1 MAILTIRSRKV
12 HNLER
17 RSGITIASIFK
28 KGYAMKMFHVDAF
41 TSRAFSGNPAGVCV
55 LAHPKVDS
63 WMQDVAREMNLPET
77 AFLIRRADG
86 YSLRWF
92 TPAVEVELCGH
103 GTLASTH
110 VLLQEGYMKTGDK
123 VVFHT
128 ASGPLA
134 AWQED
139 DWIGLDFP
147 SRPDKEVSVPE
158 GLAGALGVPARYSG
172 MSHSDYI
179 IEVDSE
185 ETVRSISPDF
195 ALLLKLP
202 VRGIIV
208 TSRSGSDE
216 FDFVSRFFAP
226 ALGVNEDPVTG
237 SAHRC
242 LGPFWGRR
250 LGKDDLVGCQA
261 SGRGGVVRVRLKGE
275 RVHLFGKAVTVM
287 KGELA
292 V

>member
-1 MAILTIRSRKV
+1 
-12 HNLER
+12 
-17 RSGITIASIFK
+17 
-28 KGYAMKMFHVDAF
+28 MKMFHVDAF

-55 LAHPKVDS
+55 LTHPKVDS

-92 TPAVEVELCGH
+92 TPVVEVELCGH

-110 VLLQEGYMKTGDK
+110 VLLQEGYMRAGDR
-123 VVFHT
+123 VMFNT

-139 DWIGLDFP
+139 DWIGLDLP
-147 SRPDKEVSVPE
+147 SRPDKEAPAPE
-158 GLAGALGVPARYSG
+158 GLVAALGAPVLYSG
-172 MSHSDYI
+172 MSHFDHI
-179 IEVDSE
+179 VEVDSE
-185 ETVRSISPDF
+185 ETLRGINPDF

-202 VRGIIV
+202 VRGVIV
-208 TSRSGSDE
+208 TSRSDADE

-226 ALGVNEDPVTG
+226 AVGINEDHVTG
-237 SAHRC
+237 SAHCC

-250 LGKDDLVGCQA
+250 LGKDDLVGYQA
-261 SGRGGVVRVRLKGE
+261 SGRGGVVRVRLEGE
-275 RVHLFGKAVTVM
+275 RVHLFGQAVTVM
-287 KGELA
+287 KGELT